1 MVFQTTGFWRHCLMA
16 ILMQPVFTGLRTIF
30 AHALLTHV
38 ALCFPQA
45 IEGTYIDKKC
55 PFTGNVSIRGR
66 ILSGQFNAVL
76 TPTNLLPSQQKS
88 SHYKCFLF
96 FLVTTLQMMFFITM
110 VFQTFW
116 VLRIVPDG
124 NADAVRQHLLLRV
137 YVFKRECE
145 FTLSD
150 ARLQEWW
157 PKWRCRERLWSD
169 VTTCITS
176 ASTTALRRGTRTC
189 LSIFHLVSG
198 NLKCS
203 QGGLF
208 YWALV
213 YSKRNF
219 RVVHLRANN
228 LVWVGCDLI
237 SCTWCL
243 SHDGLPSSRCSD
255 DTAFGKLW
263 CSVRSLT
270 SSWSAAPPSPS
281 LNPLFPS
288 AETSPLATLWLLES
302 ADHSARLWG
311 STCSK
316 WQRLLEPRSSSR
328 SFRCL
333 WPGQLHA
340 HLIQWQIKKCC
351 LNSPFLM
358 IDLMSVSQISKCFV
372 HYCETLWENLNPGLL
387 SMKNLKSS
395 EFNGLSC
402 SNRGGN
408 NQIWYKMKHACVV

>member
-1 MVFQTTGFWRHCLMA
+1 MPYWHMLPFVSPRLLKALTLTRNAPSLEMSPSVAGSSLVSSTRFWHPRICCHHNKS
-16 ILMQPVFTGLRTIF
+16 QVTI
-30 AHALLTHV
+30 
-38 ALCFPQA
+38 
-45 IEGTYIDKKC
+45 
-55 PFTGNVSIRGR
+55 NVSC
-66 ILSGQFNAVL
+66 SFS
-76 TPTNLLPSQQKS
+76 SQPCKW
-88 SHYKCFLF
+88 C
-96 FLVTTLQMMFFITM
+96 FITM

-213 YSKRNF
+213 YSKKNF
-219 RVVHLRANN
+219 RVFHFRANN

-243 SHDGLPSSRCSD
+243 FHDGLPSSRCSD

-395 EFNGLSC
+395 EFNGLFC